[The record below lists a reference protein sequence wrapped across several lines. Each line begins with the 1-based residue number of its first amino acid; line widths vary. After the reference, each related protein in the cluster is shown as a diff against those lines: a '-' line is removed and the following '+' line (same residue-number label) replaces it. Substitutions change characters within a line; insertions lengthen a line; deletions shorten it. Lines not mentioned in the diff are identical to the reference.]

1 VEGINL
7 QHVNQ
12 SSQISS
18 KLEELFIKEETDNA
32 GTISLNKKNRLTL
45 SSTKIPKRYYLLESV
60 TIWYSHFY
68 LVYVIVYYLI
78 YHDIDIK
85 INECSEAKPGCW

>member
-18 KLEELFIKEETDNA
+18 KLEGLFIKEETDNA
-32 GTISLNKKNRLTL
+32 GTIRLNKETALHRAAQ
-45 SSTKIPKRYYLLESV
+45 KIPKRYYLLESV

-78 YHDIDIK
+78 YNDIDIK